1 MCKSKV
7 AEDSSCFLECP
18 PLYAAREVGRGA
30 RYAMGIFRT
39 SSVWVCVCAGLR
51 EYMRFEGLCYS
62 IDTNFSTCVCAR
74 VRLHR
79 VVRVFWSAYLS
90 LSPERCDMSL
100 GLFEQC

>member
-1 MCKSKV
+1 M
-7 AEDSSCFLECP
+7 P
-18 PLYAAREVGRGA
+18 PERWEGGRDMPWGFFEPVQF
-30 RYAMGIFRT
+30 G
-39 SSVWVCVCAGLR
+39 CVCAGLR